1 MSVIRMKIAPINYVH
16 LENREQQFIQIENLI
31 EAKRKMLLDKQNKI
45 QFISKQNEFLD
56 DIKSDYNK
64 YYNYIAQQKRDQMS
78 ALHLLN
84 NYINELTISGELS
97 KNNMKDAKY
106 EQKKILS
113 ELNTIKKSLDGII
126 MDTNHITSVLKKK

>member
-1 MSVIRMKIAPINYVH
+1 
-16 LENREQQFIQIENLI
+16 
-31 EAKRKMLLDKQNKI
+31 MLLDKQNKI

-126 MDTNHITSVLKKK
+126 MDTNDITSILKEKIN

>member
-1 MSVIRMKIAPINYVH
+1 MKIAPINYVH

-126 MDTNHITSVLKKK
+126 MDTNDITSILKEKIN

>member
-1 MSVIRMKIAPINYVH
+1 MKIAPINYLH

-31 EAKRKMLLDKQNKI
+31 EAKRKMLLDKQKKI
-45 QFISKQNEFLD
+45 KFISKQNEFLD

-64 YYNYIAQQKRDQMS
+64 YYSYIAQQKRDQME

-97 KNNMKDAKY
+97 KNNIKDAKF

-113 ELNTIKKSLDGII
+113 ELNTIRKSLDDII
-126 MDTNHITSVLKKK
+126 TDTNDISAILKEKIN